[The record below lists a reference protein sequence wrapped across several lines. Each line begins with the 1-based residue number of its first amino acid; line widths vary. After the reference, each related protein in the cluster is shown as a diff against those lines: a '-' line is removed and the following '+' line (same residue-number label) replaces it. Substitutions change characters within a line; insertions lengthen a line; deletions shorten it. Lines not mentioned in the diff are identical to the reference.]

1 MRLVIALFCV
11 AAVSRFFFAAEIQ
24 RSAEAT
30 QRLPLIYWPQGVET
44 ASALKQ
50 AGVEQ
55 IATPPDKTEAWRK
68 AGFKA
73 VAITQDDLS
82 RREKLLVPRLAG
94 RANVASATRRPWI
107 DANGWRFIRNPAG
120 KFYYDLPAGKA
131 PLALAEAFAYGADA
145 ILKID
150 PADLEETGK
159 MFGFLL
165 RLTPQNLPLIAD
177 IAVVDDGSPALGEVM
192 NLLVRRNL
200 LFKPVSSPSSQFALN
215 IKLGSKDYPESEAA
229 DPSAFAQKIRR
240 QLTDE
245 KRTVRIYGSEI
256 VICRLTGDG
265 SRLRLHL
272 LNYSGRDV
280 EGLRVRLLGA
290 YGKVE
295 ANVYG
300 PNVYG
305 QDKTSLEHFVV
316 ADGAT
321 EFSLRQMGLYAAID
335 LL

>member
-1 MRLVIALFCV
+1 
-11 AAVSRFFFAAEIQ
+11 
-24 RSAEAT
+24 
-30 QRLPLIYWPQGVET
+30 
-44 ASALKQ
+44 
-50 AGVEQ
+50 
-55 IATPPDKTEAWRK
+55 
-68 AGFKA
+68 
-73 VAITQDDLS
+73 
-82 RREKLLVPRLAG
+82 
-94 RANVASATRRPWI
+94 
-107 DANGWRFIRNPAG
+107 
-120 KFYYDLPAGKA
+120 
-131 PLALAEAFAYGADA
+131 
-145 ILKID
+145 
-150 PADLEETGK
+150 
-159 MFGFLL
+159 
-165 RLTPQNLPLIAD
+165 
-177 IAVVDDGSPALGEVM
+177 
-192 NLLVRRNL
+192 L

-300 PNVYG
+300 